1 MRQWLAETQPRGA
14 WVYGLAEQW
23 RTAEVLFR
31 AGEIVAPGGLRALIE
46 AVHGENP
53 LEVPEGIRAAED
65 RALGD
70 AYAAAGLARMNVVK
84 LERGYREGGGA
95 SDDRDYPTRLGQP
108 TRALLLA
115 RRAPSG
121 LRPWAEGDTRAEA
134 ELLSEVSARATRFRG
149 LALPDQSAPE
159 IAAFTEGLA
168 RLEARE
174 PDGLS
179 GGRGRVDLRGVAV

>member
-1 MRQWLAETQPRGA
+1 M
-14 WVYGLAEQW
+14 
-23 RTAEVLFR
+23 
-31 AGEIVAPGGLRALIE
+31 
-46 AVHGENP
+46 P
-53 LEVPEGIRAAED
+53 LEVPEGIRVAED

-115 RRAPSG
+115 RPTPSG
-121 LRPWAEGDTRAEA
+121 LQLWAEGDARAEA

-159 IAAFTEGLA
+159 IAAFTSGWPDWKRASLTVCPMGEDGWICEGL
-168 RLEARE
+168 RYDPKL
-174 PDGLS
+174 GLLFGS
-179 GGRGRVDLRGVAV
+179 